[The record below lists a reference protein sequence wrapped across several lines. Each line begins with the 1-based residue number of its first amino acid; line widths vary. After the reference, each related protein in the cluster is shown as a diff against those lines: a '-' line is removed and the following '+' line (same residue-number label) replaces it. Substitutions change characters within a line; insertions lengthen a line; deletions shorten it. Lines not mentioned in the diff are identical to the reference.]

1 MTHDEVHRLLL
12 RRIRAWQDED
22 LDAIMADY
30 ADDIVHVSPYGTGA
44 GVAAMRAANTRYL
57 AEYTG
62 FEVQIHRLVVEGDQ
76 GALEWTWTETR
87 RSDGLRR
94 SADDAIVFVLRD
106 GKIAYWREYFD
117 PAARP
122 GSGREHGNW

>member
-1 MTHDEVHRLLL
+1 MTHEEVQRLLL
-12 RRIRAWQDED
+12 RRIRAWRDED

-30 ADDIVHVSPYGTGA
+30 ADDIVHVSPYGRRV
-44 GVAAMRAANTRYL
+44 GVAAMRAADERYL

-62 FEVQIHRLVVEGDQ
+62 FEVQLNRLVVEGDQ

-87 RSDGLRR
+87 RADGLRR

-117 PAARP
+117 PTAHPYR
-122 GSGREHGNW
+122 

>member
-1 MTHDEVHRLLL
+1 MTHGEVDRLLL
-12 RRIRAWQDED
+12 RRIRAWRDED
-22 LDAIMADY
+22 LDAILADY
-30 ADDIVHVSPYGTGA
+30 ADDIVHVSPYGRRV
-44 GVAAMRAANTRYL
+44 GVAAMRAADERYL

-62 FEVQIHRLVVEGDQ
+62 FEVQLNRLVVEGDQ

-87 RSDGLRR
+87 RADGLRR

-117 PAARP
+117 PAAQAP
-122 GSGREHGNW
+122 

>member
-1 MTHDEVHRLLL
+1 MTHEEVHRLLL
-12 RRIRAWQDED
+12 RRVRAWRDED
-22 LDAIMADY
+22 IDAIMADY
-30 ADDIVHVSPYGTGA
+30 ADDIVHVSPYGSRV

-57 AEYTG
+57 DEFTG
-62 FEVQIHRLVVEGDQ
+62 FEVALNRLVVEGDQ

-87 RSDGLRR
+87 RADGLRR

-117 PAARP
+117 PAARAP
-122 GSGREHGNW
+122 

>member
-1 MTHDEVHRLLL
+1 MTHEEVHRLLL
-12 RRIRAWQDED
+12 QRIRAWRDED

-30 ADDIVHVSPYGTGA
+30 ADDIVHVSPYGKRV
-44 GVAAMRAANTRYL
+44 GVAAMRAANQRYL

-62 FEVQIHRLVVEGDQ
+62 FEVQLHRLVVEGDQ

-87 RSDGLRR
+87 RTDGLRR

-106 GKIAYWREYFD
+106 GQIAYWREYFD

-122 GSGREHGNW
+122 A

>member
-1 MTHDEVHRLLL
+1 MTHGEVDRLLL
-12 RRIRAWQDED
+12 RRIRAWRDED
-22 LDAIMADY
+22 LDAILADY
-30 ADDIVHVSPYGTGA
+30 ADDIVHVSPYGRRV
-44 GVAAMRAANTRYL
+44 GVAAMRAADERYL

-62 FEVQIHRLVVEGDQ
+62 FEVQLNRLVVEGDQ

-87 RSDGLRR
+87 RADGLRR

-117 PAARP
+117 PAGQAP
-122 GSGREHGNW
+122 